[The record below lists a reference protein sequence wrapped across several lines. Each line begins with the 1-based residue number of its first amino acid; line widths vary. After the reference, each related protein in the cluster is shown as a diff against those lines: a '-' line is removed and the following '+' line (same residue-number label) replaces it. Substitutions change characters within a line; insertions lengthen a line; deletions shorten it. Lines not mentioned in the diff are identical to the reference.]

1 MKLKLPY
8 KPLLSAFFVAISSVT
23 VTQVA
28 TAQTIPAMSESKM
41 ESAKI
46 AIDTLSKQL
55 SIKPEKINV
64 IHVSDMNWPDSSLG
78 CPKPGVNYLQV
89 VTRGSLVLL
98 QSNKKTY
105 RVHIAKNRAIL
116 CEKPMRGNLPL
127 GSNKTASS
135 SVQGLMQKSR
145 SDLAQKLGVNIS
157 EIYVVKLESRIW
169 PDSALGCAAPVQG
182 QSREKVK
189 GFLITMEYK
198 DQQYRYHTD
207 QKNVTPCPAIETE

>member
-1 MKLKLPY
+1 MKLKLLH
-8 KPLLSAFFVAISSVT
+8 KPLLSALFVAISSVT
-23 VTQVA
+23 VTQVV
-28 TAQTIPAMSESKM
+28 TAQTIPVMSESKM

-55 SIKPEKINV
+55 SIKPENINV
-64 IHVSDMNWPDSSLG
+64 IHVSVMNWPDSSLG

-89 VTRGSLVLL
+89 VTRGSMVLL

-105 RVHIAKNRAIL
+105 RIHIAKNRAIL
-116 CEKPMRGNLPL
+116 CETPMRRNLPL
-127 GSNKTASS
+127 GNNKTVGS

-145 SDLAQKLGVNIS
+145 IDLAQKLGVNIS
-157 EIYVVKLESRIW
+157 EIFVVKLESRIW
-169 PDSALGCAAPVQG
+169 PDSALGCAAPFQG
-182 QSREKVK
+182 QPRDKVK

-207 QKNVTPCPAIETE
+207 QENVTPCPVIETE